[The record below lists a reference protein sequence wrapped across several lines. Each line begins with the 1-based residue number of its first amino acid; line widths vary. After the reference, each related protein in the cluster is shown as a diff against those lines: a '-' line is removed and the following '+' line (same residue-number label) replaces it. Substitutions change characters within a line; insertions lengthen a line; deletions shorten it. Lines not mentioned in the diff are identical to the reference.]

1 MTQPKPGTEV
11 IVRKTG
17 EIKTVNEAPMVT
29 LSEVSIANI
38 AHNVQMAE
46 KLVTT
51 LLEKEI
57 DYGVTPGTPTDGLW
71 DAGAAKIMA
80 GFNCYVD
87 HQVLFHT
94 DEEKLISWCIQAN
107 IVSRD
112 TQTIVGTGVGA
123 ASTKEAKY
131 KYRWVVDPQNFG
143 YGDDEIAK
151 MKKRDNGNKYRIE
164 NPEYGELVNTLFQMA
179 AKRAEVDGARSMP
192 GVGGAL
198 KKLFEKKIHS
208 QSQSHGQQPGKSQTT
223 EKKENPWSQFWGQVA
238 QLGLTQEQ
246 AREKLGVKSIK
257 EWTDAGGTRE
267 SAITELAAALAREKT
282 APARAAAEQRVIP
295 GRKEEEFSK
304 GTIDL
309 LRICSED
316 FKMLPADV
324 FEILHYPN
332 QKAYE
337 DVGVNLPYDSY
348 LKIKHLQEQ
357 NETQEEEQPGEEQ
370 PEDFPF

>member
-1 MTQPKPGTEV
+1 MTQPPPGTEV
-11 IVRKTG
+11 VVRKTG
-17 EIKTVNEAPMVT
+17 EIKTIGEAPLVT
-29 LSEVSIANI
+29 LSEANIQNI
-38 AHNVQMAE
+38 AHNVAMSE

-51 LLEKEI
+51 LLEREI
-57 DYGVTPGTPTDGLW
+57 DYGRTPGTQSDGLW

-107 IVSRD
+107 IISRD

-123 ASTKEAKY
+123 ASTKETKY
-131 KYRWVVDPQNFG
+131 KYRWVTDPQNYG

-151 MKKRDNGNKYRIE
+151 MKSRDTPKKYRIE
-164 NPEYGELVNTLFQMA
+164 NPEYGELVNTLFLMA

-198 KKLFEKKIHS
+198 KKLFTNKI
-208 QSQSHGQQPGKSQTT
+208 KSQPASPPRRV
-223 EKKENPWSQFWGQVA
+223 NPWSPFWGRAA
-238 QLGLTQEQ
+238 QLGLSQDE
-246 AREKLGVKSIK
+246 ARNLFKVKTMN
-257 EWTDAGGTRE
+257 EWLTGGGTVE
-267 SAITELAAALAREKT
+267 SAIEQLVVLTAQEKT
-282 APARAAAEQRVIP
+282 QPARAAAGHEPAAAVVAGQQVISD
-295 GRKEEEFSK
+295 RKEEEFSN

-316 FKMLPADV
+316 FNMQPADV
-324 FEILHYPN
+324 FAMLNYPN

-337 DVGVNLPYDSY
+337 DAGVELPFESY
-348 LKIKHLQEQ
+348 LTIKAKQAPPA
-357 NETQEEEQPGEEQ
+357 EEIVENQ
-370 PEDFPF
+370 DFPF